1 MDERVSLN
9 VAREFAAMAYKPNMV
24 GYSMTA
30 AELKSLRRF
39 LRANRKVHSECEHWL
54 NHFKNFV
61 PSDKP
66 DSDGFTLD
74 DYATGYVFGAFC
86 RQLLAMKGIVVVTG
100 EG

>member
-1 MDERVSLN
+1 MDVS
-9 VAREFAAMAYKPNMV
+9 VVREFAAMTYKPNML

-39 LRANRKVHSECEHWL
+39 LRANRKVHSECNDWL
-54 NHFKNFV
+54 GYFKEFV

-66 DSDGFTLD
+66 ESDGFTLD
-74 DYATGYVFGAFC
+74 DYDDGLRFGAFC
-86 RQLLAMKGIVVVTG
+86 RQLLAMNGIVVSG